1 MRKDDI
7 CMELNIEV
15 SYNEFNKCADVRFI
29 NSEGDEIIAPEHI
42 SGSKTFK
49 FNIANSGKND
59 NAKAEIDWG
68 DDNYVSVMRAL
79 LKTMGDNEL
88 LRQQID
94 ELTSEKH
101 EMYNTIEK
109 LKTNQLNSSRK
120 ARSELIDKLVK
131 DVANLRSANT
141 GLAVELAET
150 KNKLEIADGVVNSQ
164 ANTISDMKT
173 EYTARDEKYKY
184 RLNNIYGISGSIT
197 VTDEIREDR
206 DLYLNTIQ
214 NIARACSGHQSLSGD
229 ESAIVLDNI
238 SEILIRLEDSRP
250 GIFCYVCELNHKKLS
265 PASDDETDD
274 VVYKDIRE
282 PESSFWRIK
291 HDDGDLIVKIPDCD
305 VWTET
310 VSESSCDAPEK
321 KPEFDS
327 KIPSDIVADDV
338 VYKLDDTTPF
348 YDIGRKNIESD
359 TIRHLGQ
366 LFIADDDLADFNRIF
381 KYTMISRNTFT
392 INDLINWSSPKGVLK
407 HRFQI
412 VLG

>member
-1 MRKDDI
+1 MV
-7 CMELNIEV
+7 LNIEV

-49 FNIANSGKND
+49 FNIDNSGKND
-59 NAKAEIDWG
+59 NAKAEIDWD

-79 LKTMGDNEL
+79 RKAMGDNEL

-120 ARSELIDKLVK
+120 ARSDLIDKLVK

-141 GLAVELAET
+141 GLAVELADT
-150 KNKLEIADGVVNSQ
+150 KNKLDIVDGIAKSQ
-164 ANTISDMKT
+164 ANTISDMKS
-173 EYTARDEKYKY
+173 KHKS
-184 RLNNIYGISGSIT
+184 RLNATYGLSSSIELT
-197 VTDEIREDR
+197 SKIIDDR

-214 NIARACSGHQSLSGD
+214 DIARVCSGHQSLSGD

-238 SEILIRLEDSRP
+238 SEILIKLEDSRP
-250 GIFCYVCELNHKKLS
+250 GIFCYVCELNHNKRS

-274 VVYKDIRE
+274 AVYKDICE
-282 PESSFWRIK
+282 PESSFWCIK
-291 HDDGDLIVKIPDCD
+291 HDDGDVIDKIPDCYT
-305 VWTET
+305 WIET
-310 VSESSCDAPEK
+310 VSESSCDASEAEY
-321 KPEFDS
+321 EFNS
-327 KIPSDIVADDV
+327 HLPSGIDINDV

-348 YDIGRKNIESD
+348 YDIGRKNIKSD
-359 TIRHLGQ
+359 TIRHLGK

-392 INDLINWSSPKGVLK
+392 INDLNNWSSPKGVLK
-407 HRFQI
+407 HHFQI
-412 VLG
+412 VLD